1 MGSFSRFASMPL
13 IAPDSDQDD
22 QEDSEDERPDV
33 TAVGRATTH
42 SSFLKKP
49 LTKTDASWKEFGVS
63 SCSVSSSCTTDGL
76 PIGSEI
82 EEAKQTF
89 MTANTAVF
97 SGTALCLFVCHEMQR
112 LDGWV
117 LRPTETWGGICVR
130 SLGRD
135 ALSSWPTSYFPQFG
149 ASFAAARPE
158 SRRAASTQV
167 GCADPQA
174 PAWAQPLVVGQR
186 HSRSAAFSGFRD
198 RMRCTLGVNVR
209 EKNRSRLV
217 LKATDARSEVLRS
230 EDLKRLLAEVY
241 DSKDTRWVLQRLQE
255 QPVQNNTMVAFKTLV
270 VLHRILQCSPPQA
283 ADLTRSSALLE
294 SIVAAWSQAA
304 SDGHGTQA
312 CHGIQ
317 VVIDYA
323 QMLQNKLELMN
334 KDSGCGYFTGNF
346 CFSRSMAEPCDLL
359 QALALLL
366 SLAEKLMPLVL
377 ELTQE
382 QDWISPEQSPFGRL
396 YLGAVPTLLDEAWQ
410 LLCAV
415 SVFVRDLLWQVHA
428 AAKFL
433 CTREETRQRQIP
445 GPPWLELAMHLLQA
459 QPRFVR
465 FHSSMCDFVA
475 LCHQLRCA
483 GYAELAPP
491 YSIPAVPQA
500 LLNLFADFEELVKG
514 HCAERGTPLPEA
526 PKPTKIASSRSSSKS
541 SEASKATGST
551 DNISTVSTAAGSTVA
566 PETGGSTW
574 YPSARVM
581 DALRTVDSRASSGPD
596 PGFLP
601 QNASHCVC
609 VLPSPL
615 LAEEESPGEDPK
627 DHGYALLDSS
637 SGEQPALVQE
647 KLHTPAEPSGEVAEA
662 APGQCDGAGPTTPL
676 LKASLVFEDPKL
688 PSWAAAICRPRDQW
702 DQVRVHYTG
711 IGKDEGAWPRPFRD
725 WLAWVKGEKGIMEFK
740 PTVDFLKILSSPNTS
755 LQYYLQTII
764 AEVIRVLN
772 ADRCSIFFVDDM
784 RKEVWCVGS
793 LDMEPFCQPW
803 DKGIVGMVATEG
815 KMVNLAD
822 AHDHPAFDGEI
833 EKKTG
838 YTVKGIL
845 SLPVKSVLNLDKA
858 IGVIQ
863 VLNKRSSSKGEF
875 SEQDAVELQKLASLT
890 RIAESLIVAS
900 VHQLS
905 PVIVLRRAS
914 GCREQ
919 LLQLLCTRM
928 VIGDSF
934 YRQRYKALEE
944 VTGHFDSEV
953 QAVLDQHRERTAK
966 LCMLCVLKE
975 ELPAHAQVEDLASL
989 NFDVLEQAEI
999 FLQELVPD
1007 ILRHAGCID
1016 NCSIPEKQLMAYPEA
1031 VFRGYRSFGKNPFH
1045 NAYHG
1050 FAVYQMC
1057 FHQLST
1063 IDTFSQLTATQGF
1076 GLLVAA
1082 LCHDIDHP
1090 GVTNSYLIRLQD
1102 DLALRYND
1110 NSVLENHHAS
1120 VACTLLRDERTAIGS
1135 GLAKEEQVVFRKTII
1150 KCILATD
1157 MAHHQSCCQRLIGCH
1172 STEDF
1177 KATAEE
1183 DPQFLMSVCVHA
1195 ADPWLQVQYPRDLSA
1210 QALDWEVAKKWEER
1224 ICQEFREQA
1233 AKEVE
1238 MGFTPEPFMQFK
1250 MEDWA
1255 VVAQS
1260 VDAVIAALQ
1269 WKPGAQA
1276 KLWYFFVSGHEAT
1289 GQVAAGFRRLR
1300 FTAALGSSASV
1311 HFDRPHIKGIHQFD
1325 VMVRPF
1331 LPCLLKPCRLEPSL
1345 DPCLSNLIKN
1355 RTLYE
1360 VRRIYGSDQMD
1371 SMAES
1376 DLDLLLPGM
1385 PRRDAPPQLTPRTA
1399 DILPEE
1405 GCILGLTPCTCEY
1418 RIGSV
1423 AEVLVYRAGRSK
1435 KEKLSDIDAATR
1447 RHGEPCTAKGATPLF
1462 AAPLWESKRVEASP
1476 PPRPKE
1482 RRRPEQLHSG
1492 RVTAGK
1498 LITGAGS
1505 STHPGCARSFQPLR
1519 PVSRG
1524 AEASYDPTCQRRHSD
1539 VLASVGHT
1547 SNSRPPIPT
1556 TSASRT
1562 QPRGRGTAQPGN
1574 SSKCGAA
1581 V

>member
-1 MGSFSRFASMPL
+1 LKLGAAAAWASVPRGPMGSGA
-13 IAPDSDQDD
+13 
-22 QEDSEDERPDV
+22 
-33 TAVGRATTH
+33 
-42 SSFLKKP
+42 
-49 LTKTDASWKEFGVS
+49 
-63 SCSVSSSCTTDGL
+63 
-76 PIGSEI
+76 GS
-82 EEAKQTF
+82 
-89 MTANTAVF
+89 
-97 SGTALCLFVCHEMQR
+97 
-112 LDGWV
+112 
-117 LRPTETWGGICVR
+117 
-130 SLGRD
+130 
-135 ALSSWPTSYFPQFG
+135 
-149 ASFAAARPE
+149 
-158 SRRAASTQV
+158 
-167 GCADPQA
+167 
-174 PAWAQPLVVGQR
+174 
-186 HSRSAAFSGFRD
+186 
-198 RMRCTLGVNVR
+198 
-209 EKNRSRLV
+209 
-217 LKATDARSEVLRS
+217 
-230 EDLKRLLAEVY
+230 
-241 DSKDTRWVLQRLQE
+241 
-255 QPVQNNTMVAFKTLV
+255 
-270 VLHRILQCSPPQA
+270 LHR
-283 ADLTRSSALLE
+283 
-294 SIVAAWSQAA
+294 
-304 SDGHGTQA
+304 SDT
-312 CHGIQ
+312 
-317 VVIDYA
+317 
-323 QMLQNKLELMN
+323 
-334 KDSGCGYFTGNF
+334 KDS
-346 CFSRSMAEPCDLL
+346 
-359 QALALLL
+359 
-366 SLAEKLMPLVL
+366 
-377 ELTQE
+377 
-382 QDWISPEQSPFGRL
+382 
-396 YLGAVPTLLDEAWQ
+396 
-410 LLCAV
+410 
-415 SVFVRDLLWQVHA
+415 
-428 AAKFL
+428 
-433 CTREETRQRQIP
+433 
-445 GPPWLELAMHLLQA
+445 
-459 QPRFVR
+459 
-465 FHSSMCDFVA
+465 
-475 LCHQLRCA
+475 
-483 GYAELAPP
+483 
-491 YSIPAVPQA
+491 
-500 LLNLFADFEELVKG
+500 
-514 HCAERGTPLPEA
+514 
-526 PKPTKIASSRSSSKS
+526 
-541 SEASKATGST
+541 
-551 DNISTVSTAAGSTVA
+551 
-566 PETGGSTW
+566 
-574 YPSARVM
+574 
-581 DALRTVDSRASSGPD
+581 
-596 PGFLP
+596 
-601 QNASHCVC
+601 
-609 VLPSPL
+609 
-615 LAEEESPGEDPK
+615 
-627 DHGYALLDSS
+627 
-637 SGEQPALVQE
+637 
-647 KLHTPAEPSGEVAEA
+647 
-662 APGQCDGAGPTTPL
+662 
-676 LKASLVFEDPKL
+676 
-688 PSWAAAICRPRDQW
+688 
-702 DQVRVHYTG
+702 

-875 SEQDAVELQKLASLT
+875 SEQDAVELQKLA
-890 RIAESLIVAS
+890 
-900 VHQLS
+900 
-905 PVIVLRRAS
+905 
-914 GCREQ
+914 
-919 LLQLLCTRM
+919 M

-953 QAVLDQHRERTAK
+953 QAVLDQHRERMY
-966 LCMLCVLKE
+966 LSRQQS
-975 ELPAHAQVEDLASL
+975 PAMSTPPEILRSLSRQPFLREHSPLQVEDLASL

-1031 VFRGYRSFGKNPFH
+1031 VFRGYRKNPFH

-1195 ADPWLQVQYPRDLSA
+1195 ADLSA

-1250 MEDWA
+1250 MEDMKQRGKLQRDFVDFVLRPLWEPY
-1255 VVAQS
+1255 AQ
-1260 VDAVIAALQ
+1260 
-1269 WKPGAQA
+1269 
-1276 KLWYFFVSGHEAT
+1276 
-1289 GQVAAGFRRLR
+1289 
-1300 FTAALGSSASV
+1300 
-1311 HFDRPHIKGIHQFD
+1311 
-1325 VMVRPF
+1325 
-1331 LPCLLKPCRLEPSL
+1331 LEPSL

-1385 PRRDAPPQLTPRTA
+1385 PRGDAPPQLTPRTVA
-1399 DILPEE
+1399 AIVEGRHAEE
-1405 GCILGLTPCTCEY
+1405 
-1418 RIGSV
+1418 
-1423 AEVLVYRAGRSK
+1423 RAKSK
-1435 KEKLSDIDAATR
+1435 
-1447 RHGEPCTAKGATPLF
+1447 
-1462 AAPLWESKRVEASP
+1462 ESK
-1476 PPRPKE
+1476 
-1482 RRRPEQLHSG
+1482 
-1492 RVTAGK
+1492 
-1498 LITGAGS
+1498 
-1505 STHPGCARSFQPLR
+1505 
-1519 PVSRG
+1519 
-1524 AEASYDPTCQRRHSD
+1524 
-1539 VLASVGHT
+1539 
-1547 SNSRPPIPT
+1547 
-1556 TSASRT
+1556 
-1562 QPRGRGTAQPGN
+1562 
-1574 SSKCGAA
+1574 
-1581 V
+1581 